1 MDETREI
8 EKSANHGDTYNKKC
22 VAETIILSEE
32 HQASLLIF
40 FKKIFF
46 NAVS

>member
-1 MDETREI
+1 MDETWET

-32 HQASLLIF
+32 H
-40 FKKIFF
+40 
-46 NAVS
+46 